1 MNSQD
6 TITTLENDGNY
17 SLLFLSTRSSPS
29 DESVDEDQ
37 KQSQPPGATLVE
49 LDEMESPVITPIPI
63 QNDTVRKSGS
73 LSDSH
78 SLYCVPCNRK
88 FSRKDNYRQHR
99 RTVHKK
105 PLKSCTEINLPAVV
119 LPDEK
124 DPNFY
129 CRACNKTY
137 SRWYTYRSHLQK
149 THEMALVPV
158 PSPSKIFLLPNQKY
172 DDRFSRCQT
181 CGRYFSSKCGY
192 IQHLRKAHQITLPVP
207 NPHLTPDEND
217 PDLYCKAC
225 KIHSISRSAFDY
237 HLRRT
242 HKMILTRRIYTY
254 HDR

>member
-6 TITTLENDGNY
+6 TITTLDNDGNY
-17 SLLFLSTRSSPS
+17 SLLLLSTRSSPT
-29 DESVDEDQ
+29 DESIDEDQ
-37 KQSQPPGATLVE
+37 RQSQPPGATLVE
-49 LDEMESPVITPIPI
+49 LDEMESPTITPIPV
-63 QNDTVRKSGS
+63 QKDTMRS

-78 SLYCVPCNRK
+78 SLYCGPCNRK

-105 PLKSCTEINLPAVV
+105 KLMSFTRINLPVVV
-119 LPDEK
+119 LPDEN

-137 SRWYTYRSHLQK
+137 SRWFTYRSHLQK
-149 THEMALVPV
+149 AHEMALVPV

-207 NPHLTPDEND
+207 NPHLTPDEDD

-242 HKMILTRRIYTY
+242 HKMTLTRRTYTY
-254 HDR
+254 HTY